1 MIFIIKRRPTK
12 LMLLSESRDLI
23 CQVAQGVAK
32 RCNRG
37 VEVRQKVKTHEI
49 YGVLEKFIFQIRA
62 QSYRAK
68 NS

>member
-1 MIFIIKRRPTK
+1 
-12 LMLLSESRDLI
+12 MLLSESRDVI
-23 CQVAQGVAK
+23 CQVASAQGVAK

-37 VEVRQKVKTHEI
+37 VEVRSKMKTHEI